1 MRFEG
6 TFEVAAP
13 RDRVWAFITDPKEV
27 TACAPDVRS
36 VDVDD
41 PTHFR
46 VVVRAGVGPIRAVF
60 KMNVQFSEMR
70 AEEHLTVLADGQAP
84 GSAVGMRTT
93 VDLDGDHPTTLRWA
107 SDVNVEGLVAN
118 VGERFL
124 PSVADRMTKQ
134 IFECVRAKLEE
145 PVAI

>member
-1 MRFEG
+1 VRFEG

-60 KMNVQFSEMR
+60 KMNVTFSELR
-70 AEEHLTVLADGQAP
+70 PEEHLTVLASGQAP
-84 GSAVGMRTT
+84 GSAVEMRTT
-93 VDLDGDHPTTLRWA
+93 IDLEGDRPTTLRWS
-107 SDVNVEGLVAN
+107 SDVTTSGLIAN
-118 VGERFL
+118 VGSRFMQ
-124 PSVADRMTKQ
+124 STADKLTQ
-134 IFECVRAKLEE
+134 QTFECVKAKLEA

>member
-13 RDRVWAFITDPKEV
+13 KDRVWAFITDPKEV

-36 VDVDD
+36 VEVDD

-46 VVVRAGVGPIRAVF
+46 VTVRAGLGPIRATF
-60 KMNVQFSEMR
+60 KMNVEFSELQP
-70 AEEHLTVLADGQAP
+70 EDHLTVLANGQAP
-84 GSAVGMRTT
+84 GSAVEMRTT
-93 VDLDGDHPTTLRWA
+93 IDLEGDHPTTLRWA
-107 SDVNVEGLVAN
+107 ADVTVEGMIAN
-118 VGERFL
+118 VGERFM

-134 IFECVRAKLEE
+134 IFECVRSKLEA
-145 PVAI
+145 PVAT

>member
-13 RDRVWAFITDPKEV
+13 RERVWAFITDPKEV

-46 VVVRAGVGPIRAVF
+46 VVVRAGIGPIRAVF
-60 KMNVQFSEMR
+60 KMNVQFGEVR

-84 GSAVGMRTT
+84 GSAVEMRTT
-93 VDLDGDHPTTLRWA
+93 VDLAGDHPTTLRWT

>member
-13 RDRVWAFITDPKEV
+13 KDRVWAFITDPKEV

-36 VDVDD
+36 VEVDD

-46 VVVRAGVGPIRAVF
+46 VTVRAGLGPIRATF
-60 KMNVQFSEMR
+60 KMNVEFSELR
-70 AEEHLTVLADGQAP
+70 PEDHLTVLANGQAP
-84 GSAVGMRTT
+84 GSAVEMRTT
-93 VDLDGDHPTTLRWA
+93 IDLEGDHPTTLRWA
-107 SDVNVEGLVAN
+107 ADVTVEGMIAN
-118 VGERFL
+118 VGERFM

-134 IFECVRAKLEE
+134 IFECVRSKLEA
-145 PVAI
+145 PFAT